1 VRSATLLLWR
11 ARLRGSLRR
20 AVVIA
25 LLTAIGAGFSLAAA
39 AGARRTGSAYDVVL
53 DLSNAGE
60 LGSSYGPE
68 NPDEAAQR
76 IREVPAIGDFSQLV
90 GFGVTLPDTPVPGLS
105 SYGYYNDPV
114 VVDRPLVH
122 DGRMPAAAE
131 EVFLNEAAAATA
143 GVTVGD
149 QVKILIADPASDFT
163 KFVPETLVVVGVGLL
178 NDEVY
183 EDRTGAK
190 PALIYPKKF
199 VESHREL
206 INWGAA
212 VVKVAPGAARADT
225 LAQLLERGF
234 IVDNDRGTDRD
245 KAHGAIRPLVVTL
258 GTLALLAG
266 LATIVVVG
274 QALHRLVQ
282 RSPAQ
287 ARSLAAT
294 GCSRSLLL
302 TADVAVAATVS
313 VAGAVGAVAVAVLAS
328 PLFPQGRARRIAEL
342 RGFDVDGT
350 VLGLGAVALLVAL
363 TGVVAA
369 ASLRSARRN
378 EPRPGT
384 APGVLG
390 IVPAVGTGVRFAT
403 GRRGLAGTVGG
414 VAVGLT
420 SVVAAV
426 VFTGSMENLVTR
438 PELAGFSWDLM
449 GREPYESIDTGAV
462 AEKLRDDP
470 DVERITGLTF
480 ADVSVD
486 GKPFPASVW
495 AAIKGSPWP
504 PLITGRAP
512 QGPNEVLFSPKTL
525 ADLGHEVGD
534 TLSVRF
540 ADDVGEAQ
548 PGTVEVNIAVT
559 VVGTAVSPA
568 IGLAGTDTP
577 RLDEGLLIRQ
587 DDLAGRGVEFGSA
600 VLFDLANGAGPDAVK
615 AKFPGSEG
623 LPNPEEGG
631 IQADTEWIET
641 SEPAEVIQAGA
652 AVDVLALTIAALLVG
667 VMATVTHNLLGFV
680 RERRSAFAVLKAL
693 GFTPRQLRSTVLW
706 QSGLVVGVA
715 LVVAVPLG
723 IAAGRW
729 LYQGFASGIGVIVEP
744 VVPLLALPA
753 AVLGAVG
760 LVQAVALVPAH
771 KARRT
776 NAAAELRLE

>member
-1 VRSATLLLWR
+1 MRSATLLLWR

-20 AVVIA
+20 AVVLA
-25 LLTAIGAGFSLAAA
+25 LLIAIGAGFSLATA
-39 AGARRTGSAYDVVL
+39 AGARRTGSAYDAVL

-60 LGSSYGPE
+60 LNFDYGPE
-68 NPDEAAQR
+68 NPDEARQR
-76 IREVPAIGDFSQLV
+76 IERVPGVGDFSQLV
-90 GFGVTLPDTPVPGLS
+90 GFGVTVPETPVPGLS
-105 SYGYYNDPV
+105 SFGYYNDPV
-114 VVDRPLVH
+114 VVDRPLVL
-122 DGRMPAAAE
+122 DGRMPDAAD
-131 EVFLNEAAAATA
+131 EVFVNEAAAATA
-143 GVTVGD
+143 GVSVGG
-149 QVKILIADPASDFT
+149 QVKILIVDPASDFT
-163 KFVPETLVVVGVGLL
+163 KFVPETLVVVGIGIL

-190 PALIYPKKF
+190 PALIYAKQF
-199 VESHREL
+199 VDAHREL
-206 INWGAA
+206 VIWGAA
-212 VVKVAPGAARADT
+212 VMKLAPGADRADAN
-225 LAQLLERGF
+225 AQLLKNGF
-234 IVDNDRGTDRD
+234 VVDNRRSADVD
-245 KAHGAIRPLVVTL
+245 KALGAIRPLAVTL
-258 GTLALLAG
+258 GALALLAG
-266 LATIVVVG
+266 LATVVVIG
-274 QALHRLVQ
+274 QALRRLVQ
-282 RSPAQ
+282 RSPTE

-294 GCSRSLLL
+294 GCSRAMLLA
-302 TADVAVAATVS
+302 ADVGVAATVA
-313 VAGAVGAVAVAVLAS
+313 VAGVVGAIGVAVLAS

-342 RGFDVDGT
+342 RGVDLDIT

-369 ASLRSARRN
+369 SALRRGRRG
-378 EPRPGT
+378 EPRPGR

-390 IVPAVGTGVRFAT
+390 IVPAIGTGVRFAT

-426 VFTGSMENLVTR
+426 VFTGSMDSLVTR
-438 PELAGFSWDLM
+438 PELAGFTWDLM
-449 GREPYESIDTGAV
+449 GREPYEDIDTGAV

-486 GKPFPASVW
+486 AKPLPASVW

-525 ADLGHEVGD
+525 ADLGHKIGD
-534 TLSVRF
+534 TVTVRF
-540 ADDVGEAQ
+540 ADDNDEEQ
-548 PGTVEVNIAVT
+548 PGTVELNIDMT

-568 IGLAGTDTP
+568 IGLAGDDTP
-577 RLDEGLLIRQ
+577 RLDQGLLIRR
-587 DDLAGRGVEFGSA
+587 DDLVDHNVEYGTA
-600 VLFDLANGAGPDAVK
+600 VLFDVADRADPAAVK
-615 AKFPGSEG
+615 ARFPGSEG

-631 IQADTEWIET
+631 SQADTEWIET
-641 SEPAEVIQAGA
+641 AEPAEVIQAGA

-680 RERRSAFAVLKAL
+680 RERRNAFAVLKAL

-729 LYQGFASGIGVIVEP
+729 LYQGFATGIGVIVEP

-753 AVLGAVG
+753 AVLGAVA